1 MISYG
6 RRTNSISE
14 GGKASSEE
22 AQYTMEASGQR
33 QATKAGSINAWVA
46 HSKYGG
52 NHDRNAMGTR
62 IMISLGRHCHADT
75 PCFFFPSPFPVF
87 VLSSFQK
94 AVFKGCHCGCCSYI
108 FAYLLSCIIRKS
120 STFMVARL
128 LMCII
133 VSCHVDRKTGWWP
146 LWKSSLALAY
156 LPKKPTGRIAL
167 TATVPLVPFF
177 ETIRH

>member
-1 MISYG
+1 MTTRLTSRSTPIQCSTTSRLMISYG

-62 IMISLGRHCHADT
+62 IMISPGRHCHADA
-75 PCFFFPSPFPVF
+75 PCFFFPHHS
-87 VLSSFQK
+87 LYSSCL
-94 AVFKGCHCGCCSYI
+94 VFKKRCLRGVIAVAVAI
-108 FAYLLSCIIRKS
+108 FSRIY
-120 STFMVARL
+120 
-128 LMCII
+128 
-133 VSCHVDRKTGWWP
+133 
-146 LWKSSLALAY
+146 SLASSE
-156 LPKKPTGRIAL
+156 R
-167 TATVPLVPFF
+167 VV
-177 ETIRH
+177 HSWWHDCSCVS